1 MWKDIANYEGLY
13 KVNNIGEVYSIRTNK
28 FIKPTIRNNY
38 LAVGLWKN
46 GKVKMKSI
54 HRLVAETFI
63 PNIYNLPEVNHIN
76 EDKTD
81 NRVENLEW
89 CTRKYNTNY
98 GTRNKKISS
107 YLSKPVAQYD
117 LNGTLVKKY
126 NSIKEAAK
134 ALGKCDYSIRACLYG
149 KYKTGYNYVWRL
161 C

>member
-28 FIKPTIRNNY
+28 FIKPTIR
-38 LAVGLWKN
+38 
-46 GKVKMKSI
+46 
-54 HRLVAETFI
+54 
-63 PNIYNLPEVNHIN
+63 NIYNLPEVNHIN